1 VRERRM
7 VKVFDGSLKV
17 LTTDLGWRRKK

>member
-1 VRERRM
+1 M